1 MKIEIECEIPAGY
14 EATGEY
20 RAVTDCTEPHLSASG
35 CLCFSKSQHPRIIL
49 RKKAPAMRPMTHDE
63 ILYIITSPHCVIK
76 FDGPGRIWVES
87 GRMMPGPNTKVGSVE
102 YGFIREDGTV
112 DGPYKFEKEV

>member
-49 RKKAPAMRPMTHDE
+49 RKKAPAMRPMGNNEWLRVVT
-63 ILYIITSPHCVIK
+63 TQHCVMRKI
-76 FDGPGRIWVES
+76 
-87 GRMMPGPNTKVGSVE
+87 GSAREWGIPFECSEPHTWE

-112 DGPYKFEKEV
+112 DGPYRFEKEV